1 MPSVHAVFPAPW
13 WTPLSYS
20 WETELAEGLR
30 VSAPL
35 GRGGRIGVTVDAG
48 GGYDESKTK
57 PLSAVIDECPP
68 LPPELW
74 KLIKWFGATWF
85 IGTGFAMKT
94 LLPSKFF
101 SKEKL
106 PQRPERESG
115 GKFAAECFYS
125 TDYKKRWERYRA
137 ALEEG
142 TPALALFPE
151 AVMARAFWESLP
163 PSARDGGALWPE
175 TPARRWKLW
184 KLALAG
190 ELRFIVGPPGAAFV
204 PLSGLSTIIMDDENN
219 GGWRSQN
226 HPVFNA
232 RPLLG
237 KRAEFT
243 GARFLLGGSMPSS
256 KIFLGMKPQCE
267 ERGNDARLVFV
278 DTKEA
283 QAAEFASLS
292 GKLPVSVPLLRETA
306 AARARG
312 GWAMWLLDRK
322 GYAGELYCE
331 ECGWT
336 ARCPRCGSAMRWEE
350 RRGRLRCV
358 SCGERA
364 PLPERCPNCGG
375 LLMRGSRPGLEA
387 LFERA
392 EGALRGSCG
401 SVLLFQNDE
410 EKIPTAEE
418 LIKQYPH
425 GALLIGTRKLLSLCG
440 GLAPSVIGWIDAGAE
455 ARSEGYDARAR
466 AYAMLWESMW
476 RGGGE
481 RRAVVQSRRPGAG
494 WQDGLR
500 RGWGSFWTRELR
512 ERRELELP
520 PFVPMIKI
528 TASRAVAEEIAGKLA
543 DSDMD
548 FWQSDEDGALWVR
561 TKRFAALSAIL
572 APYFDISRSGKA
584 FPSVLLYLD

>member
-1 MPSVHAVFPAPW
+1 MPTVHAVFPAPW

-20 WETELAEGLR
+20 WETEPAEGLR

-35 GRGGRIGVTVDAG
+35 GRGNRIGVTVDAG
-48 GGYDESKTK
+48 GSYDESKMK
-57 PLSAVIDECPP
+57 PLAAVIDERPP

-85 IGTGFAMKT
+85 IGTGFSMKT

-101 SKEKL
+101 SKESL
-106 PQRPERESG
+106 PPRPERGCG
-115 GKFAAECFYS
+115 GTFTAECFYN
-125 TDYKKRWERYRA
+125 TDYKIRWERYRA

-142 TPALALFPE
+142 APALILFPE

-163 PSARDGGALWPE
+163 PSARDGGELWPE
-175 TPARRWKLW
+175 TPAKRWKLW

-190 ELRFIVGPPGAAFV
+190 EVRFISGPPGAAFV
-204 PLSGLSTIIMDDENN
+204 PLVGLSTIVMDEENN

-237 KRAEFT
+237 KRAELA

-256 KIFLGMKPQCE
+256 KIFLGMNPKCE
-267 ERGNDARLVFV
+267 EKNNDGRLVFV

-283 QAAEFASLS
+283 QASEFAALSGSLS
-292 GKLPVSVPLLRETA
+292 ISVPLLRETA

-312 GWAMWLLDRK
+312 KWAMWLLDRK

-358 SCGERA
+358 SCGEHA

-392 EGALRGSCG
+392 CGALRGNYG
-401 SVLLFQNDE
+401 NVLLFQNDE
-410 EKIPTAEE
+410 EKIPAAKE
-418 LIKQYPH
+418 LVKQYPH

-440 GLAPSVIGWIDAGAE
+440 LLAPAVIGWMDADAE

-466 AYAMLWESMW
+466 AYTMLWESMW

-494 WQDGLR
+494 WQEGLR
-500 RGWGSFWTRELR
+500 RGWGCFWTRELR

-528 TASRAVAEEIAGKLA
+528 TAQRAAAEEIADKLA
-543 DSDMD
+543 AADVD
-548 FWQSDEDGALWVR
+548 FWQSDDDGALWVR
-561 TKRFAALSAIL
+561 TKRFAALGAIL
-572 APYFDISRSGKA
+572 AHYFDISRSGKA